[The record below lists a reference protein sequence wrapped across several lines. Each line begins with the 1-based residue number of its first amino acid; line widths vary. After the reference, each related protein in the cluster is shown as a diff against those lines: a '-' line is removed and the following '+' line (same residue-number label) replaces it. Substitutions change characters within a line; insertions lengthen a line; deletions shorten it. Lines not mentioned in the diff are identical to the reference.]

1 MPDGKG
7 EVGGE
12 ECLVVGGS
20 GWGRMSGDK
29 GKVCEEECLVV
40 RGKWVAKNVC

>member
-1 MPDGKG
+1 MLDGKG

-20 GWGRMSGDK
+20 VWERMPGGK
-29 GKVCEEECLVV
+29 GEVCEEECLMV
-40 RGKWVAKNVC
+40 RGKWVGKNVW